1 MVKTISYSS
10 PKKHIPVPLPLK
22 YFLLVFFLRKTN
34 QNNHFLE
41 HVSNES
47 NVTSTQETV
56 KPSIH
61 CKINITREL
70 LKVITYNDNNNKTS
84 AMQVKIYLAVHKL
97 ESQNSLKQERKE
109 QSVIH

>member
-1 MVKTISYSS
+1 M
-10 PKKHIPVPLPLK
+10 
-22 YFLLVFFLRKTN
+22 
-34 QNNHFLE
+34 
-41 HVSNES
+41 
-47 NVTSTQETV
+47 
-56 KPSIH
+56 
-61 CKINITREL
+61 REL